1 VDVKRF
7 RIPDSDDP
15 EKTRWAI
22 KSSSY
27 VRKAIADIKKEL
39 KEVDLRLMPNAKTPL
54 ASGY

>member
-1 VDVKRF
+1 MEEKKF

-15 EKTRWAI
+15 GKTRWAI

-27 VRKAIADIKKEL
+27 VRKAIADIEKEL